1 MSTVSTLANV
11 KYLGESV
18 LNISHHEK
26 DGTIDSVFHEVYDME
41 VYRSPHCGISPGD
54 TVIDGGAHYGLF
66 ALYAALS
73 GATEIICFEPDPRTM
88 FELRWNLSK
97 NLRTLDL
104 CPAVRYFDRALWD
117 GELPIEFRPA
127 KTASAGSH
135 VVLPGLRKKAGD
147 IFVQTMSLDS
157 LNLKKV
163 DVIKL
168 DIEGSELQALLGMRN
183 TIRRCRPKLMISI
196 YHHRGDATRLPAL
209 IDGYDMGYKY
219 ETSDADGKH
228 VTGFWY

>member
-1 MSTVSTLANV
+1 MLANA
-11 KYLGESV
+11 KHLGESV
-18 LNISHHEK
+18 LNISHHEE

-41 VYRSPHCGISPGD
+41 VYRSPHCRIAPRD

-66 ALYAALS
+66 ALYAVLA
-73 GATEIICFEPDPRTM
+73 GATEIVCFEPDPRTM
-88 FELRWNLSK
+88 VELRWNLAK
-97 NLRTLDL
+97 NLRALDL
-104 CPAVRYFDRALWD
+104 SPTVRYFDRALWD
-117 GELPIEFRPA
+117 GDSPIEFRPA

-147 IFVQTMSLDS
+147 IFVQAVSLDS

-168 DIEGSELQALLGMRN
+168 DIEGCELQALLGMRR
-183 TIRRCRPKLMISI
+183 TIKRCRPKLMVSI
-196 YHHRGDATRLPAL
+196 YHHRGDPVRLPQL
-209 IDGYDMGYKY
+209 IESFGMNYKF
-219 ETSDADGKH
+219 ETSDASGKH